1 MKNRA
6 RLLLVLF
13 VLSAVLAGCQCV
25 QENLH
30 PDTEFQLQV
39 TLSDVERAQD
49 VLKRVAFHTPL
60 VEEEALSRICDAR
73 VFLKLENLQH
83 TGSFKVRGAFNKIA
97 GFSDAERAKGVITA
111 SAGNH
116 AQGVALAASAYNIP
130 AIILMPE
137 EVPKTKLQATKAYG
151 AQVVLYGE
159 VFDESLAKALEIQQE
174 TGATFVHP
182 FDDPMT
188 IAGQGT
194 IGLEILDDLPDADVI
209 LVPVGGGGLISG
221 ITVAVKGIRPSTLI
235 IGVEPENAPSMA
247 EALKRD
253 RPTAVQVIPT
263 IAEGAAVSKVGNI
276 THTIVRK
283 LVDELI
289 TVSEKEITEAML
301 LLLLKDKVL
310 TEGAGALGA
319 AALLSGKLDVK
330 GKKVVIVVSGGNID
344 SEELKELLTKT
355 RKGHAT
361 GL

>member
-1 MKNRA
+1 MKNKA

-30 PDTEFQLQV
+30 SDTELQLPV

-73 VFLKLENLQH
+73 VFLKLESLQH

-97 GFSDAERAKGVITA
+97 GLSDAERAKGVITA

-130 AIILMPE
+130 AIIVMPE
-137 EVPKTKLQATKAYG
+137 GVPKTKLQATKAYG

-174 TGATFVHP
+174 TGAIFVHP

-253 RPTAVQVIPT
+253 RPTTVQVIPT
-263 IAEGAAVSKVGNI
+263 IAEGTAVSKVGNI
-276 THTIVRK
+276 THAIERK
-283 LVDELI
+283 LVDKLI
-289 TVSEKEITEAML
+289 TVSEEEIAEAML

-330 GKKVVIVVSGGNID
+330 GKKVVIVISGGNID

-355 RKGHAT
+355 R
-361 GL
+361 

>member
-1 MKNRA
+1 
-6 RLLLVLF
+6 
-13 VLSAVLAGCQCV
+13 
-25 QENLH
+25 
-30 PDTEFQLQV
+30 
-39 TLSDVERAQD
+39 
-49 VLKRVAFHTPL
+49 
-60 VEEEALSRICDAR
+60 
-73 VFLKLENLQH
+73 
-83 TGSFKVRGAFNKIA
+83 
-97 GFSDAERAKGVITA
+97 
-111 SAGNH
+111 
-116 AQGVALAASAYNIP
+116 
-130 AIILMPE
+130 
-137 EVPKTKLQATKAYG
+137 
-151 AQVVLYGE
+151 
-159 VFDESLAKALEIQQE
+159 
-174 TGATFVHP
+174 
-182 FDDPMT
+182 MT

-253 RPTAVQVIPT
+253 RPTTVQVIPT
-263 IAEGAAVSKVGNI
+263 IAEGTAVSKVGNI

-289 TVSEKEITEAML
+289 TVSEEEIAEAML

>member
-1 MKNRA
+1 MRT
-6 RLLLVLF
+6 RTSLHLVLF
-13 VLSAVLAGCQCV
+13 VLSVMMVGFIAGCQCV
-25 QENLH
+25 RENLH
-30 PDTEFQLQV
+30 PDTELQLPV

-60 VEEEALSRICDAR
+60 VEEEALSRICGAR

-97 GFSDAERAKGVITA
+97 GLSDAERAKGVITA

-116 AQGVALAASAYNIP
+116 AQGVALAASAYKIP
-130 AIILMPE
+130 AIIVMPE
-137 EVPKTKLQATKAYG
+137 TVPNTKLQATKAYG
-151 AQVVLYGE
+151 AQVILYGK

-221 ITVAVKGIRPSTLI
+221 IAVAVKGIRPSARV
-235 IGVEPENAPSMA
+235 IGVEPKNAPSMV
-247 EALKRD
+247 EALKRN

-263 IAEGAAVSKVGNI
+263 IAEGTAVSKVGNT
-276 THTIVRK
+276 THIIVRE
-283 LVDELI
+283 LIDELI
-289 TVSEKEITEAML
+289 TVSEEEILDAML

-344 SEELKELLTKT
+344 QEELKELLTKT
-355 RKGHAT
+355 R
-361 GL
+361 

>member
-1 MKNRA
+1 MKNKA

-30 PDTEFQLQV
+30 SDTELQLPV

-73 VFLKLENLQH
+73 VFLKLESLQH

-97 GFSDAERAKGVITA
+97 GLSDAERAKGVITA

-130 AIILMPE
+130 AIIVMPE
-137 EVPKTKLQATKAYG
+137 GVPKTKLQATKAYG

-174 TGATFVHP
+174 TGAIFVHP

-253 RPTAVQVIPT
+253 RPTTVQVIPT
-263 IAEGAAVSKVGNI
+263 IAEGTAVSKVGNI
-276 THTIVRK
+276 THAIVRK
-283 LVDELI
+283 LVDKLI
-289 TVSEKEITEAML
+289 TVSEEEIAEAML

-330 GKKVVIVVSGGNID
+330 GKKVVIVISGGNID

-355 RKGHAT
+355 R
-361 GL
+361 